1 MVQYT
6 LVQYGCTIGK
16 LPLTYLGLP
25 IGSSI
30 GRKESWDGVVQNF
43 KVNFSSW
50 KTTCLSVGGN
60 ATLIKSILWCL
71 GIYFMLISKVPVG
84 VLGLGHE
91 ETY

>member
-1 MVQYT
+1 M
-6 LVQYGCTIGK
+6 
-16 LPLTYLGLP
+16 
-25 IGSSI
+25 
-30 GRKESWDGVVQNF
+30 QNF

-50 KTTCLSVGGN
+50 KTTCLSVGGS

-71 GIYFMLISKVPVG
+71 GIYFMLISKVPLG